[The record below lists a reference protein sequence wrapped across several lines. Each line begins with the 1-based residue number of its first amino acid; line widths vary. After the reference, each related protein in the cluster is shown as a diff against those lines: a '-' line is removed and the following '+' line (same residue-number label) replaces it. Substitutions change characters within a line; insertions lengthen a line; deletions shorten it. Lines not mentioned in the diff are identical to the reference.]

1 MVRQQM
7 LCIVTPRWPGQS
19 RLAQTLA
26 GGFDS
31 LFTALGTVHFASL
44 ALLPPEAGNSCP
56 ALPHLMLEITID
68 EGLPVPVLL
77 DQLVARGFDLLWQV
91 YGCYQIGQVSDEP
104 AARAAWLRALL
115 ARHLSEANCAFVGAR
130 DRTVR
135 QILAEHDLYSR
146 ARDRALALT
155 ANERIESDWLARKL
169 ADWAQA
175 TREFD
180 WARRPAPR
188 CFWRTGGLRRV
199 LGGVALLIALV
210 ALPFVLYFTWQT
222 VDRVLALPQGS
233 AWFLEGLWWALKLL
247 ITTVV
252 VVLGALLL
260 AAVGLVVLTQLA
272 AWARRLSLWL
282 DRWHRLQHVRTAFEV
297 PRAHQVH
304 ASVLACE
311 AALRG
316 RPNHIIS
323 LTDVR
328 APRRWQAL
336 WLRFFLAAISWVG
349 VLVFVHG
356 LLGKASGIKYGHWHV
371 IDGGR
376 RLLFCSNYDG
386 AFGGY
391 LDEFIAGA
399 TVGVNLFWGR
409 THLPTR
415 SAAAMGQPAVTMA
428 RNFPPRRWLACHGGC
443 EHEQAFKAYAR
454 DSMLPHLYVFQAY
467 RWTQG
472 EIERATRV
480 RDALFGLRNSVNDEA
495 LARALES

>member
-7 LCIVTPRWPGQS
+7 LCIVTPRWPGQP
-19 RLAQTLA
+19 RLAQRLA
-26 GGFDS
+26 GDFDA

-44 ALLPPEAGNSCP
+44 ALLPPQAGDGCP

-68 EGLPVPVLL
+68 EGLPIPVLL

-91 YGCYQIGQVSDEP
+91 YGAYQIGQLADEP

-135 QILAEHDLYSR
+135 QIHAEHDLYSR
-146 ARDRALALT
+146 ARAQAVALT
-155 ANERIESDWLARKL
+155 ATNRIENDWLARKL

-188 CFWRTGGLRRV
+188 CFWRAGGLRRI
-199 LGGVALLIALV
+199 LGGVAVLIALL
-210 ALPFVLYFTWQT
+210 AGLFVLNFTWQT
-222 VDRVLALPQGS
+222 VGRVLTLPQGL
-233 AWFLEGLWWALKLL
+233 AWFWLGLGWVLKLL
-247 ITTVV
+247 ISTAVV
-252 VVLGALLL
+252 ALGALLL
-260 AAVGLVVLTQLA
+260 AIVGLVVLTQLG

-282 DRWHRLQHVRTAFEV
+282 DRWHRKQHVRTAFEV

-328 APRRWQAL
+328 APQRWQAF
-336 WLRFFLAAISWVG
+336 WLRLFLAVISWVG
-349 VLVFVHG
+349 AVFFVHG
-356 LLGKASGIKYGHWHV
+356 LLGKAAGIKYGHWHV

-399 TVGVNLFWGR
+399 TLGVNLFWGR

-415 SAAAMGQPAVTMA
+415 SAAATGQPAVTMA
-428 RNFPPRRWLACHGGC
+428 RDFPPRRWLAMHGGC
-443 EHEQAFKAYAR
+443 EHEQAFKAFAR
-454 DSMLPHLYVFQAY
+454 DSMVPHLYVFQAY

-472 EIERATRV
+472 EIERATRL
-480 RDALFGLRNSVNDEA
+480 RDALFGPRNAVNDEA